1 MRPSLSRQHVS
12 RPAHGLA
19 NPANPGDPSAMQR
32 NASQVARLTAPN
44 DQVRNLVCLVIEK
57 HGFKAPSFAQRE
69 ALRARRKGD
78 LERAETWTR
87 VARSAEDALTGDLN

>member
-1 MRPSLSRQHVS
+1 MP
-12 RPAHGLA
+12 
-19 NPANPGDPSAMQR
+19 R
-32 NASQVARLTAPN
+32 NQPPLDCLTLPN

-78 LERAETWTR
+78 LERAETWDR